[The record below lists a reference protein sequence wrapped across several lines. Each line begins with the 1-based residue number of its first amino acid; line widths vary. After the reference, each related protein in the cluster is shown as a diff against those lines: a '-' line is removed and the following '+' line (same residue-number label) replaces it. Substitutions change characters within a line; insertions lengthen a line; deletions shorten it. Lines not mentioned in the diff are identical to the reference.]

1 MNNPPPN
8 LALELA
14 MAKGLLRA
22 RDLAQ
27 VGARGGTLQKFLR
40 EGLLVRVSRGLYAVP
55 GNWHAQEPNTLS
67 QISVSHPKLVYCLLT
82 ALELH
87 GITTQSP
94 HEVWVAIPR
103 KSRAPRINHPP
114 LKVIRLSSSM
124 LHVCQMSID
133 GVVQISVTSVA
144 KTVVDC
150 FKFRNK
156 VGLDVALEALR
167 EAWQKKKVTMD
178 ELWEVAASC
187 RMTNVMRPYLESLV

>member
-1 MNNPPPN
+1 MNNSSRDLALN
-8 LALELA
+8 LAVV
-14 MAKGLLRA
+14 KGLVRA

-27 VGARGGTLQKFLR
+27 VGVYGGTLQQLLR
-40 EGLLVRVSRGLYAVP
+40 QGLLIRVSRGLYAAP
-55 GNWHAQEPNTLS
+55 GNWQVREPNALS
-67 QISVSHPKLVYCLLT
+67 QICIRHPKLVFCLLT
-82 ALELH
+82 ALQLH

-94 HEVWVAIPR
+94 HEVWVAISH
-103 KSRAPRINHPP
+103 KGRAPRINYPP
-114 LKVIRLSSSM
+114 LRVIRLSNPM
-124 LHVCQMSID
+124 LSVCQMSLD
-133 GVVQISVTSVA
+133 GVVQIQVTSVA

-167 EAWQKKKVTMD
+167 EAWRGKKVTMD